1 MNTYVNRLQVL
12 ILKGLPCTKT
22 AQGATSMRVWSREG
36 GTPPYF
42 SQRVRI
48 RLIAKYFYNHVLQK
62 SV

>member
-1 MNTYVNRLQVL
+1 
-12 ILKGLPCTKT
+12 
-22 AQGATSMRVWSREG
+22 MRVWSREG

-48 RLIAKYFYNHVLQK
+48 RLITKDFYNHVLQK